1 MSCVE
6 HTKRSFAKTGSG
18 AVYVSIRLAYS
29 VFAPVKILP
38 IDLKS
43 MPSSQLNTRHCRP
56 RACASAFTLSVLPV
70 PAGQN
75 GLVSQRFLLIAA
87 SLSWQKDRV
96 YVKLAQ
102 KRSPNR
108 ARFVRYLRGRTGC
121 HRSLGAYPA
130 KNATLFEFSLC
141 LSRACLGKPMTFTF
155 YIKIGQKWRVFRTC
169 VRVR

>member
-1 MSCVE
+1 
-6 HTKRSFAKTGSG
+6 
-18 AVYVSIRLAYS
+18 
-29 VFAPVKILP
+29 
-38 IDLKS
+38 

-75 GLVSQRFLLIAA
+75 GLVSQRFLLFVP

-96 YVKLAQ
+96 YVKRAQ
-102 KRSPNR
+102 KSSQNR
-108 ARFVRYLRGRTGC
+108 ARFFRYLRGRTGC

-141 LSRACLGKPMTFTF
+141 LSRACLGKPRLL
-155 YIKIGQKWRVFRTC
+155 YKKWTKVARFSHRREGEVALVRDRRVHQPRRVALVLVGVVEAC
-169 VRVR
+169 VSPI